1 LNLKSKIFL
10 TTTLPYANSVPH
22 IGHCLEFVLADFI
35 KRQKSKEKNVVYF
48 NVGLDEHGTKI
59 FESAKEKN
67 ISIDEFLNQLYE
79 KWKSFC
85 FSFDVSYDNFYRTT
99 SVHHKE
105 KVEKFWNLC
114 LEKGDLYKKSYK
126 SKYCTGCESFKTEKD
141 LVGNKCL
148 DHLNVEILE
157 IEEENWFF
165 KLKKYKNYVLNYVE
179 NNQFLY
185 PSKKIEEL
193 KNIIEGTEDLSVSRL
208 KSENTWGIQVPND
221 ENQIIYVW
229 FDALLNYIIS
239 CGWDNSISF
248 NDYWK
253 NSIQIC
259 GPDNL
264 RFQALIFQAFLKSQN
279 IPFSSKLL
287 VHGTVLDKDGIKMSK
302 TTGNVVDPIEQ
313 LNKFGIEA
321 IRYYILAGLN
331 TVSDNKWIEKDLI
344 TLYNSHL
351 VNNFGNLISRALHL
365 IDLYKI
371 EINDD
376 FLNQDYVEKF
386 NIKIN
391 EIKKLFDNFEI
402 KDGISLINEL
412 STFCNI
418 YITEK
423 EPWKNEQC
431 RQEVLNNLFFSIN
444 QINELYYPVIPNKY
458 NQIKQALKNKKKE
471 IIFERK

>member
-10 TTTLPYANSVPH
+10 TTTLPYANSIPH

-35 KRQKSKEKNVVYF
+35 KRYKSKNNDVYF

-59 FESAKEKN
+59 LESSKVNN
-67 ISIDEFLNQLYE
+67 ISINEFLNQLNE
-79 KWKSFC
+79 KWKDFC
-85 FSFDVSYDNFYRTT
+85 FSFNISYDNFYRTT
-99 SVHHKE
+99 DKNHKE
-105 KVEKFWNLC
+105 KVQKFWSLC

-126 SKYCTGCESFKTEKD
+126 SKYCVGCESFKTEKD
-141 LVGNKCL
+141 LIGNKCS
-148 DHLNVEILE
+148 DHLNIQISEV
-157 IEEENWFF
+157 EEENWFF
-165 KLKKYKNYVLNYVE
+165 KLKKYKNDILDYVQ
-179 NNQFLY
+179 NNSFLY
-185 PSKKIEEL
+185 PNYKIDEL
-193 KNIIEGTEDLSVSRL
+193 KNIIENTEDLSVSRL
-208 KSENTWGIQVPND
+208 KNENTWGITVPND

-239 CGWDNSISF
+239 CGWDKKDSF
-248 NDYWK
+248 ESYWK

-287 VHGTVLDKDGIKMSK
+287 IHGTVLDKNGNKMSK
-302 TTGNVVDPIEQ
+302 STGNVVDPIEQ
-313 LNKFGIEA
+313 LEKFGLEA

-331 TVSDNKWIEKDLI
+331 TFSDNKWLENDLI

-351 VNNFGNLISRALHL
+351 VNNFGNLISRTLHL
-365 IDLYKI
+365 IDVYNI
-371 EINDD
+371 EINDK
-376 FLNQDYVEKF
+376 FLNNEYVKNINEKVEK
-386 NIKIN
+386 IN
-391 EIKKLFDNFEI
+391 NLFDNFEI
-402 KDGISLINEL
+402 KDGISLINEI
-412 STFCNI
+412 STFCNV

-423 EPWKNEQC
+423 EPWKNESC

-444 QINELYYPVIPNKY
+444 QINELYYPIIPNKY
-458 NQIKQALKNKKKE
+458 NQIKQALMNKKKE